1 VGKPSGPRGS
11 AEYPGSVRSA
21 TTAAVIVAA
30 AALVGLLAYG
40 LASGSADTTIE
51 SALASGDRPTAPTD
65 PLPVLGEPGTGALD
79 DHRGKVV
86 VLNFWAS
93 WCKPCREE
101 MPLLQETHERLERS
115 GEGLVLGID
124 SRDNTE
130 DAQAFLREFGATFPN
145 LHDRDGE
152 YSRRFGGTGYPETFV
167 VDAEGNIAAARRFP
181 VTEEWLREALREAS

>member
-1 VGKPSGPRGS
+1 
-11 AEYPGSVRSA
+11 VRSA
-21 TTAAVIVAA
+21 TTVSVIVAA

-51 SALASGDRPTAPTD
+51 SALASGDRPQAPITQ
-65 PLPVLGEPGTGALD
+65 LPVLGEPGTVSLA
-79 DHRGKVV
+79 DHGGKVV

-101 MPLLQETHERLERS
+101 MPVLQETHERLAED
-115 GEGLVLGID
+115 GHGLVLGID

-130 DAQAFLREFGATFPN
+130 DAQSFLREFGATFPN

-167 VDAEGNIAAARRFP
+167 IDTEGNISAARRFP
-181 VTEEWLREALREAS
+181 VTQEWLDEALREAR

>member
-1 VGKPSGPRGS
+1 
-11 AEYPGSVRSA
+11 VRPA
-21 TTAAVIVAA
+21 TTVAVVVAA

-40 LASGSADTTIE
+40 LAAGSADTTIE
-51 SALASGDRPTAPTD
+51 SALAGGDRPPAPSVE
-65 PLPVLGEPGTGALD
+65 LPVLGEPGAGALA

-101 MPLLQETHERLERS
+101 MPLLQETHERLERE
-115 GEGLVLGID
+115 GAGLVLGID

-130 DAQAFLREFGATFPN
+130 DAQAFLREFDATFPN

-167 VDAEGNIAAARRFP
+167 IDPDGNIAAARRFP
-181 VTEEWLREALREAS
+181 VTQEWIDDALREVR